1 LFPYGFIIN
10 PNLFFIDSGDG
21 KMHQNFPALFSPFT
35 GNSEKFSFKWFSILP
50 VIPAVYRP

>member
-1 LFPYGFIIN
+1 MVLLLTQTCFLLIQAMAKCIKTFPRF
-10 PNLFFIDSGDG
+10 
-21 KMHQNFPALFSPFT
+21 FSPFT